1 MGRESGTDIA
11 SLMTDLP
18 ENAPAYSVF
27 YAIHICETMLRKQW
41 PQESWDRL
49 EQHGLKFRPYEHYMY
64 KAKNIVDFKKDGDV
78 IEFVLSF
85 MGLYGNDSPL
95 PRCYHDQVAIQQ
107 LVHGAGDVPLQ
118 NFLDIFNNRLYWLY
132 YKAWKK
138 YRYYLQVKDEPGNKV
153 MEQVS
158 AFFGQGAQFRKEKL
172 AVSRYK
178 LMQISGVLCH
188 RVRSK
193 EGLLI
198 VLREFFSSFKINIQE
213 FVKSMVKV
221 ENRPRIGSKNGSNAA
236 RLGIHC
242 LVGEWV
248 ADYTSRICIIL
259 GPMEFEDFL
268 HFMPEGKSA
277 KLLRFLLKLYLNDNL
292 EYDIKLIVKSDGFKK
307 IAWNDGRIKLGQS
320 MWLGSPKEAVLEK
333 YFPYEVYNT

>member
-11 SLMTDLP
+11 HLMNDLP
-18 ENAPAYSVF
+18 ENAPSYSVF
-27 YAIHICETMLRKQW
+27 YAIHICEAMLKRMR
-41 PQESWDRL
+41 PQDFWDRL

-64 KAKNIVDFKKDGDV
+64 KAKNIVEFNQADDV

-95 PRCYHDQVAIQQ
+95 PRCYHNQVSIQQ
-107 LVHGAGDVPLQ
+107 SIHGRDEVPLQ
-118 NFLDIFNNRLYWLY
+118 NFLDIFNNRFYWLY
-132 YKAWKK
+132 YHAWKK

-158 AFFGQGAQFRKEKL
+158 AFFGQGVEFRKEET

-178 LMQISGVLCH
+178 LMQLSGVLCQ

-198 VLREFFSSFKINIQE
+198 MLREFFSTFSIDIKE

-221 ENRPRIGSKNGSNAA
+221 ENRPKVGSRHGEDAA
-236 RLGIHC
+236 RLGSHC
-242 LVGEWV
+242 LLGEWV
-248 ADYTSRICIIL
+248 ADYTSRICIVL
-259 GPMEFEDFL
+259 GPMNFDEFL

-277 KLLRFLLKLYLNDNL
+277 ALLRYLLKLYLNDSL
-292 EYDIKLIVKSDGFKK
+292 EYDVKLIVNSDGFKK
-307 IAWNDGRIKLGQS
+307 IAWNDGRIRLGQS
-320 MWLGSPKEAVLEK
+320 MWLGSPKETVLEK
-333 YFPYEVYNT
+333 YFPYEVYKN